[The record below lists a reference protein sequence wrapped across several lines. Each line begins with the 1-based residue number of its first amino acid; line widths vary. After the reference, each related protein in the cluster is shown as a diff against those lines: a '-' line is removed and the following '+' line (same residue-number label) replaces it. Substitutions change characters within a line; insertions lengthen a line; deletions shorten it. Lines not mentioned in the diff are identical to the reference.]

1 MPGRISPAWRNPPR
15 RVDPMEESEPT
26 LPPIIGLLDRFL
38 TWVTLILGGVILAL
52 MTVFCALNAAV
63 MRKALNSPIIGAED
77 ILVMALVVIVA
88 ISIPFG
94 ARTGAHIEI
103 DFLESRMSA
112 AFAKWSMILVKLVGF
127 GLLAIMSWRLWLAGG
142 SAARFGE
149 TTQLLYIPYGPF
161 YYLLSISMGIYAFVL
176 ILDIW
181 QILRSDKVV
190 KLKIV
195 GDGL

>member
-1 MPGRISPAWRNPPR
+1 MPTP
-15 RVDPMEESEPT
+15 EPS
-26 LPPIIGLLDRFL
+26 LPWLITLLDRML
-38 TWVTLILGGVILAL
+38 TWLALILGGATLAF
-52 MTVFCALNAAV
+52 MTVYCAFNAAI
-63 MRKALNSPIIGAED
+63 MRKLLNSPIVGAED
-77 ILVMALVVIVA
+77 VLVLALVVIVA
-88 ISIPFG
+88 LSIPFG

-112 AFAKWSMILVKLVGF
+112 GFAKWSMILVKCAGF
-127 GLLAIMSWRLWLAGG
+127 VLLAIMSWRLWHAGD

-161 YYLLSISMGIYAFVL
+161 YYLLSVAIGIYAAVL

-181 QILRSDKVV
+181 QLFRTGRVV
-190 KLKIV
+190 KLKII